1 MIYALPLGQVGLKL
15 LGVPLGLGDNVLD
28 VWTFSVLRLFG
39 SIGGENR
46 PRHRS
51 PN

>member
-39 SIGGENR
+39 L
-46 PRHRS
+46 
-51 PN
+51 